1 MLEILKGLLPLIIYF
16 SVYVMVSLFPDKT
29 SGGTTM
35 FGLDTQTIVAIAGAV
50 VSEATILGNII
61 KDRKAEEGEHK
72 NLTEQIKGKHELL
85 AEQIRD
91 KHELLTGQI
100 NEKYS
105 FLEKQ
110 ISDEH
115 KTISEDI
122 KDIRDYTLA
131 FKAAKE
137 AASKSKVDISNVFA
151 QIERLASDAEK
162 ERQNM
167 QSLRESWRKE
177 KERNEKLEK
186 EIIQLEKKNKKLMKQ
201 LEEYKELQ
209 VKQQQQEYPER

>member
-1 MLEILKGLLPLIIYF
+1 MFEILESLLPLIIYF

-50 VSEATILGNII
+50 VSVATILGNII

-72 NLTEQIKGKHELL
+72 NLT
-85 AEQIRD
+85 EQIRD

-110 ISDEH
+110 ISEEH

-131 FKAAKE
+131 SKAAKE
-137 AASKSKVDISNVFA
+137 AAFKSKVDISNVFA
-151 QIERLASDAEK
+151 QIERLASDAER

-209 VKQQQQEYPER
+209 VKQQQPEYPER

>member
-1 MLEILKGLLPLIIYF
+1 MQYMFEILESLLPLIIYF

-50 VSEATILGNII
+50 VSVATILGNII

-110 ISDEH
+110 ISEEH

-131 FKAAKE
+131 SKAAKE
-137 AASKSKVDISNVFA
+137 AAFKSKVDISNVFA
-151 QIERLASDAEK
+151 QILKDWHPMQK
-162 ERQNM
+162 ENDRIC
-167 QSLRESWRKE
+167 SLCANLGVK
-177 KERNEKLEK
+177 
-186 EIIQLEKKNKKLMKQ
+186 KKNGTKS
-201 LEEYKELQ
+201 
-209 VKQQQQEYPER
+209 

>member
-16 SVYVMVSLFPDKT
+16 SVYVMVSL
-29 SGGTTM
+29 TM

-50 VSEATILGNII
+50 VSVATILGNII

-72 NLTEQIKGKHELL
+72 NLT
-85 AEQIRD
+85 EQIRD

-167 QSLRESWRKE
+167 QSLRESWCKE

-209 VKQQQQEYPER
+209 VRQQQQEYPE